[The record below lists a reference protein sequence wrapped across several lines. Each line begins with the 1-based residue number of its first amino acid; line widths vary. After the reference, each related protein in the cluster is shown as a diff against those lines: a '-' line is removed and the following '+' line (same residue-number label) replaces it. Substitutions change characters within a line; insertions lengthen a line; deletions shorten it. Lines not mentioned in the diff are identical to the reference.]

1 MSERDDR
8 TAAPGPDP
16 ELDFDDFD
24 GFDGFDDVELLTT
37 LARRFVERERY
48 DEAAELYAVARRL
61 DPKNVAVKLG
71 LAEARKRRRQVRET
85 PSRSLEADLREQ
97 YRRGAIDAAHFL
109 GLAYIYADQ
118 GENLRAIECLE
129 IAKSK
134 EPANPALHKLH
145 GRILYR
151 RGRHARAVEEL
162 ELALRYNPFD
172 REVAVLLGR
181 SHYELK
187 DFEQALR
194 SSVQAF
200 LLLHEGD
207 REGADRLRRRI
218 RTLKQL
224 LGWGR
229 REMTRVFRECQEHL
243 HTTFDRLEWKR
254 EQFMEE
260 AGLYGDAGIGEGEG
274 DGVDSGT
281 RRRVGQLDLASRL
294 KRLRVWSHLTDEQLF
309 KLTRVVRAETLEP
322 GETLF
327 EHGALGRD
335 LFTLERGAVA
345 IERDTHYG
353 TFALGTVPP
362 GGLFGEASFISFG
375 ERSATARA
383 VEPSTV
389 LALEAAELDRLM
401 EDDAELAVRVY
412 WTFWRALA
420 QKLRATNS
428 ALASFFI
435 EQTGGEAVLAL
446 RRDTPVA
453 LDPVKVEASDKI
465 RLFREQGLSRGELMT
480 LATFSREMRF
490 QEGAYVFQEGDE
502 GGEMYIVLEGR
513 ARISKFIPGGGEEAL
528 AILDRGDFFG
538 EMSLVDGQPRS
549 ADARAHGGPMTALV
563 LDQET
568 VREVLSM
575 DSQASLEFL
584 QLLCRLMT
592 RRLREIDE
600 KVVGWRIL
608 AGGAGDGGGEMRS
621 A

>member
-8 TAAPGPDP
+8 TTAAP
-16 ELDFDDFD
+16 ELDE
-24 GFDGFDDVELLTT
+24 VELLTT

-71 LAEARKRRRQVRET
+71 LAEARKRRRQVRES
-85 PSRSLEADLREQ
+85 PGRSLEATLREE

-151 RGRHARAVEEL
+151 RGRHERAVEEL

-187 DFEQALR
+187 DFERALE
-194 SSVQAF
+194 SSVHAF

-229 REMTRVFRECQEHL
+229 REMTRVFRQCQEHL

-254 EQFMEE
+254 DRFMKE
-260 AGLYGDAGIGEGEG
+260 AELYGEPGLGHAADAGA
-274 DGVDSGT
+274 

-309 KLTRVVRAETLEP
+309 KLTRVVRAETLEA
-322 GETLF
+322 GQALF
-327 EHGALGRD
+327 EHGTLGRD
-335 LFTLERGAVA
+335 LYTPERGAVA

-353 TFALGTVPP
+353 TFTLGTVSP

-383 VEPSTV
+383 VEPSTL

-420 QKLRATNS
+420 QKLRATNA
-428 ALASFFI
+428 ALASFFV

-446 RRDTPVA
+446 RRDAPVA
-453 LDPVKVEASDKI
+453 LDPVKVEPSDKI

-480 LATFSREMRF
+480 LATFSKEIRY

-502 GGEMYIVLEGR
+502 GSEMYVVLDGK
-513 ARISKFIPGGGEEAL
+513 ARISKYIPGGGEEAL

-600 KVVGWRIL
+600 KVVGWKIM
-608 AGGAGDGGGEMRS
+608 AGGSGSDGEMRS